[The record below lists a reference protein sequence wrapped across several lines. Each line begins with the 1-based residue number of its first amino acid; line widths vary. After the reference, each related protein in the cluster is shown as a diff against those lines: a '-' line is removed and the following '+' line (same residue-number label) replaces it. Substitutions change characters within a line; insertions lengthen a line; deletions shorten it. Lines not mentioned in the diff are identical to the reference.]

1 MELGQN
7 SCKGVGSVSKGEGE
21 RGRDGWQVQGR
32 RVGLKRNFKRGR
44 GSRKRWELKSK

>member
-21 RGRDGWQVQGR
+21 RGRDGWQLLYAIIYNQLTQEWVMD
-32 RVGLKRNFKRGR
+32 
-44 GSRKRWELKSK
+44 SHTM